1 MALTVILVCGP
12 GQAGKSLLVRML
24 ARRTGRG
31 QCWHLRLLPHEAAP
45 DVGFD
50 HAATGLFAG
59 AHCVRYSADGVFEML
74 PEVVRNIS
82 RQQADATVLIEADA
96 NPALRYAF
104 PYDYRLFVLAAPR
117 NHHEV
122 FRTPAQAAAAM
133 KQMMEDTASFAAEMF
148 GLFDH
153 QAMAG
158 DPQITEL
165 RCPAWHPQAV
175 VEIDPQQLQDF
186 LSSPLGAEIA
196 SQVQLQPAY
205 HGLMDSDVVVVNL
218 GARPPADAT
227 QECCT
232 RIEELLA
239 RLHAH
244 ENRPQLY
251 CCDPTD
257 SQDPCSAE
265 LVRHLTRLTRE
276 DRF

>member
-12 GQAGKSLLVRML
+12 SKAGKSLLVRML

-31 QCWHLRLLPHEAAP
+31 QCWHLRVLPHGAQRDPRFDEEAP
-45 DVGFD
+45 
-50 HAATGLFAG
+50 GLFAG
-59 AHCVRYSADGVFEML
+59 AHCVRYRPDQVFEML
-74 PEVVRNIS
+74 PEVVRKIS
-82 RQQADATVLIEADA
+82 RQQADVTVLIEADA
-96 NPALRYAF
+96 DPALRYAF

-117 NHHEV
+117 NYHEV
-122 FRTPAQAAAAM
+122 FRTTAQAAAAM

-153 QAMAG
+153 QAISG

-165 RCPAWHPQAV
+165 RCPAWYPQAV
-175 VEIDPQQLQDF
+175 VEIAPQQLQDF

-218 GARPPADAT
+218 AARPAADTT

-232 RIEELLA
+232 RIEGLLA
-239 RLHAH
+239 RLHARQD
-244 ENRPQLY
+244 RPQLY

-265 LVRHLTRLTRE
+265 LVSHLTRLTRE